1 MIPKHIGFIMD
12 GNGRWAQARSM
23 PRSEGYAHGL
33 VALYK
38 VAKRCSELGVEAVSV
53 YAFSTE
59 NNARPLDEI
68 DAIAKVV
75 QKFNLSY
82 DGNYKISYMGDIASL
97 PDSLANSIETVE
109 QNTADNDGMWLNI
122 AFNYGGR
129 ADIIHAAKVTYDHG
143 EFIED
148 TFESHLSSAHLP
160 PLDAVVRTGG
170 EKRLSNFMLYESAY
184 AELIFLDK
192 LWPDM
197 QESDVDDIIAEF
209 ENRNRKFGK

>member
-97 PDSLANSIETVE
+97 PDSLANSIEIVE

-129 ADIIHAAKVTYDHG
+129 ADIIHAAKVAYDHG

-184 AELIFLDK
+184 TELIFLDK

>member
-12 GNGRWAQARSM
+12 GNGRWAQMRSL
-23 PRSEGYAHGL
+23 PRAEGYAHGL

-38 VAKRCSELGVEAVSV
+38 VAKRCSERGVEAVSV

-59 NNARPLDEI
+59 NNQRPTEEI
-68 DAIAKVV
+68 EAIAKVV
-75 QKFNLSY
+75 QKFNLTY
-82 DGNYKISYMGDIASL
+82 DGDYKISYMGDISSL
-97 PDSLANSIETVE
+97 PDKLADSIEAVE
-109 QNTADNDGMWLNI
+109 QNTADNEGMWLNI

-129 ADIIHAAKVTYDHG
+129 ADIIHAAKVAYDHG

-160 PLDAVVRTGG
+160 QLDAVVRTGG
-170 EKRLSNFMLYESAY
+170 EKRLSNFMMYESAY

-197 QESDVDDIIAEF
+197 DESDVDMIIDEF
-209 ENRNRKFGK
+209 ESRNRKFGK

>member
-1 MIPKHIGFIMD
+1 MD

-38 VAKRCSELGVEAVSV
+38 VAKRCSELGVGAVSV

-68 DAIAKVV
+68 DAIAKIV

-82 DGNYKISYMGDIASL
+82 EGNYKISYMGDIASL
-97 PDSLANSIETVE
+97 PDSLANSIETIE

-129 ADIIHAAKVTYDHG
+129 ADIIHAAKVAYDHG

-148 TFESHLSSAHLP
+148 TFESHLSSSHLP

-209 ENRNRKFGK
+209 EKRNRKFGK